1 MVDKTKFIIIGLIG
15 FIVISLFIT
24 LQTFNAK
31 QSVEREKDML
41 KRENASLAMK
51 ANETMQENQRI
62 KDRFSPLNQELDRLS
77 QEREE
82 LQKKYA
88 LVVKEK
94 DQLAEALKGRIVV
107 PQAAP
112 EETGTAVAAAAVPG
126 DSYWGKV
133 LKEKMEL
140 ELQIGNIRQQLKE
153 FQIKNEEL
161 QRDKGTLELEVRNQ
175 VREKQDLKRQMEY
188 NQKLMDTLSQDLVRE
203 KNDKFQIQDGLKSIR
218 AENLTLRRQL
228 KSLNNR
234 KINLERKLAE
244 LQNKSLSLES
254 SFDEMGDLLKD
265 RMVQIDS
272 LKRQIEPARVSTL
285 MPEKKR
291 QDSVELPPIVVR
303 PKGTATEEIAPVML
317 TGKVLAIKR
326 DNNFIVIDLGQ
337 DAGVTLGNTFQ
348 VYRAGQ
354 QIADIEVIQVRRNI
368 SACDIKKETS
378 PIKAGDLVR

>member
-24 LQTFNAK
+24 LQAFNAK
-31 QSVEREKDML
+31 QSVEREKDIL

-62 KDRFSPLNQELDRLS
+62 KEKFNLLNQELDRLS

-94 DQLAEALKGRIVV
+94 DQLTEALKSRIAV

-112 EETGTAVAAAAVPG
+112 EETGIATAAAAVPG

-133 LKEKMEL
+133 LKEKTEL
-140 ELQIGNIRQQLKE
+140 ELQIGNIRQQLKS

-218 AENLTLRRQL
+218 SENLTLRRQL

-234 KINLERKLAE
+234 KIAMERKLAE

-272 LKRQIEPARVSTL
+272 LKRQLEPARVSTL

-303 PKGTATEEIAPVML
+303 PKGTAAEEIAPVML

>member
-62 KDRFSPLNQELDRLS
+62 KERFNLLNQELDRLS

-94 DQLAEALKGRIVV
+94 DQLTEALKTRIAV
-107 PQAAP
+107 PQAAL
-112 EETGTAVAAAAVPG
+112 EEAGTAAAAAAVPG

-133 LKEKMEL
+133 LKEKTEL
-140 ELQIGNIRQQLKE
+140 ELQIGNIRQQLKD

-218 AENLTLRRQL
+218 TENLTLRRQL

-272 LKRQIEPARVSTL
+272 LKRQLEPARVSTL

-303 PKGTATEEIAPVML
+303 PKGTATEEIVPVML

-337 DAGVTLGNTFQ
+337 DAGVTLGNTFG